1 MHFTPV
7 ITMIAAI
14 ASTAAASPAGKPAP
28 VAKVAPDNNLAVVVV
43 GAIHGFGLEQ
53 TTTSVRIPFGKLTH
67 FDKLPITS
75 LEVRGVMVSGDGL
88 PVPDDKKVRCRRYK
102 DQYGLQL
109 GSLEFKKG
117 KEALISTNS
126 VDFGWVLC
134 RVEE

>member
-1 MHFTPV
+1 MHFTTI

-14 ASTAAASPAGKPAP
+14 ASAASASPAKKPAP
-28 VAKVAPDNNLAVVVV
+28 DSNLAVVVV
-43 GAIHGFGLEQ
+43 GAISGWGYEQ
-53 TTTSVRIPFGKLTH
+53 STTPVRVPFGKLTH
-67 FDKLPITS
+67 FDKLPISS

-88 PVPDDKKVRCRRYK
+88 PVPKDDRVRCRRYK
-102 DQYGLQL
+102 DQYGLQV

-117 KEALISTNS
+117 NPALISTNS